1 MGNGASFSS
10 NLVEK
15 EAKKPLDGSDLNDF
29 DEAKNEVIRLR
40 VILSQQISNTE
51 STFPITTPR
60 NIIILFGPPGSG
72 KGTRAPFL
80 VEALGIPQLSTGDM
94 LRAAVAAGSEIG
106 KIAGEVMR
114 AGKLVDDTLVLGVVK
129 ERIQAPDCSKGFIL
143 DGFPR
148 TMEQAKL
155 LSEVLAP
162 EKVTMVLALQVND
175 EVLVERI
182 CGRWVHKES
191 GRSYHVK
198 YRPPKSLE
206 NKAPSPETMLDD
218 ETNEALMQ
226 RADDTEEALKSRLA
240 GYYEM
245 TVPLLDYYKDV
256 VVKMDANSTQ
266 TTEELRASVN
276 SILVSRSL
284 IAGSA

>member
-1 MGNGASFSS
+1 MGNGAS
-10 NLVEK
+10 VHIEK
-15 EAKKPLDGSDLNDF
+15 ESNKPLDASDLADF
-29 DEAKNEVIRLR
+29 EQAKNEVIRLR
-40 VILSQQISNTE
+40 TILNQQMT
-51 STFPITTPR
+51 TTPATIPFPVSR

-94 LRAAVAAGSEIG
+94 LRAAVAAGTEIG
-106 KIAGEVMR
+106 KIAGEVMK
-114 AGKLVDDTLVLGVVK
+114 AGKLVDDALVLGVVK
-129 ERIQAPDCSKGFIL
+129 ERIAAADCVKGFIL

-162 EKVTMVLALQVND
+162 EKVTMVLALQVQD

-182 CGRWVHKES
+182 CGRWVHKDS

-198 YRPPKSLE
+198 YRPPKSLGDQV
-206 NKAPSPETMLDD
+206 PSVETMLDD
-218 ETNEALMQ
+218 ETNEPLMQ
-226 RADDTEEALKSRLA
+226 RADDTEEALKARLA

-256 VVKMDANSTQ
+256 VVQMNANVTQ
-266 TTEELRASVN
+266 TTEQLRSSVN
-276 SILVSRSL
+276 AILVSRSM